1 MTDEV
6 VSLES
11 VPQAAP
17 EQPEPDS
24 VHVTPWLA
32 ESFCTAAV
40 KFAVVE
46 TCTEEEVGLTETEMG
61 GGAAVTVMAAEA
73 DFEVSETEVAVR
85 VTAGGVGTA
94 PGAL

>member
-24 VHVTPWLA
+24 VQVTPWSA
-32 ESFCTAAV
+32 ESFCTEAV

-46 TCTEEEVGLTETEMG
+46 TCTVAEVGLMETEMG

-73 DFEVSETEVAVR
+73 DSEGSETEVAVR
-85 VTAGGVGTA
+85 VTEGGVGVA
-94 PGAL
+94 SGAV